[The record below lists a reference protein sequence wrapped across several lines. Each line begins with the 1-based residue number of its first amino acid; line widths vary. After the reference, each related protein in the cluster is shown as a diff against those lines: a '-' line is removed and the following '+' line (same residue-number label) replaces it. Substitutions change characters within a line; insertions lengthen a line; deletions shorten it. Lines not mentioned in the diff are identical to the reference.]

1 MKPELRKQFRVK
13 QEVEERAMFDDRWTL
28 LNARLKEQQSGYE
41 EPPCPF
47 VKETLIRDFN
57 PLYFKIYDKV
67 KAVEL

>member
-1 MKPELRKQFRVK
+1 
-13 QEVEERAMFDDRWTL
+13 MFDDRWTL